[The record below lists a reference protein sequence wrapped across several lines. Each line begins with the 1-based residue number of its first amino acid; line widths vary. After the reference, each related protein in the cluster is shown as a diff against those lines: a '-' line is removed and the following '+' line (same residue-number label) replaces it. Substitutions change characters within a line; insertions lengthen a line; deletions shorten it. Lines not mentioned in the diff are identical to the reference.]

1 MQNRAHIQG
10 QEAAKLSLGLVAIAI
25 AIGVVAWIAASPAQ
39 PAGPDALW
47 HIVHDLCV
55 IDMKA
60 NGLPAPCTA
69 VNLSQGYAVLKDIR
83 GQTQLLVIPT
93 SRVTGIED
101 PKILE
106 PTSPNYWQAAWETRP
121 LFEKRIGRPVPRED
135 IGLAINSFYGRS
147 QNQLH
152 IHIDCVRP
160 DVQSALQANQ
170 AAIGP
175 MWSDLNPDLA
185 GRHYRVM
192 RIEGADIGSRNLF
205 KLLADGDPRARTDMG
220 RETLVA
226 IGATFRDGKPGFVL
240 VSGRADL
247 TTANV
252 GHGEDLLDHDCK
264 VLSQSAGDGAR

>member
-1 MQNRAHIQG
+1 MQNQANI
-10 QEAAKLSLGLVAIAI
+10 QEAAKLGLGLFAI

-39 PAGPDALW
+39 PAGSDALW

-101 PKILE
+101 PQVLE
-106 PTSPNYWQAAWETRP
+106 PASPNYWQAAWGTRG
-121 LFEKRIGRPVPRED
+121 LFEKRVGRPVPRDD

-160 DVQSALQANQ
+160 EVQSALQANE
-170 AAIGP
+170 AEIGP
-175 MWSDLNPDLA
+175 VWSDLNLDLA

-192 RIEGADIGSRNLF
+192 RIDGADIGSRNLF
-205 KLLADGDPRARTDMG
+205 KVLADGDPQARADMG

-226 IGATFRDGKPGFVL
+226 IGASFSDGKPGFVL
-240 VSGRADL
+240 LSDRADL
-247 TTANV
+247 TTANQA
-252 GHGEDLLDHDCK
+252 HGEDLLDHECK
-264 VLSQSAGDGAR
+264 LLSPHGPAGDGAR